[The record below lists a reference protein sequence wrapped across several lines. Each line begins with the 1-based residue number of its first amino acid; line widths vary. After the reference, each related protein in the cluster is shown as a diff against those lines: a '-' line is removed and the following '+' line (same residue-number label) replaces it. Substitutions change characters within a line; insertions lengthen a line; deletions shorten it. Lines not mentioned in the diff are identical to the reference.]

1 MADLTITRVFDAPR
15 ELVFELWTR
24 PEHMAGWYGPI
35 GLTTPLSSISMD
47 VRPGGTWRATMVND
61 ADGTEYP
68 QGGTYQEVVAPERLV
83 FTWGEPDDP
92 ARQALVT
99 VMLAEAGGKT
109 TMTFLITNLPD
120 DLRESVNEGWTSAF
134 ESLAN
139 YLETK

>member
-15 ELVFELWTR
+15 ELVYELWTR

-47 VRPGGTWRATMVND
+47 VQPGGTWRATMVDD

-99 VMLAEAGGKT
+99 VMLAEADGKT
-109 TMTFLITNLPD
+109 TMTFLITSLPD

>member
-24 PEHMAGWYGPI
+24 PERMAGWYGPI

>member
-15 ELVFELWTR
+15 ELVFEAWTR
-24 PEHMAGWYGPI
+24 PEYMAGWYGPM
-35 GLTTPLSSISMD
+35 GVTTPLSSISMD
-47 VRPGGTWRATMVND
+47 VRPGGTWRATMIND

-109 TMTFLITNLPD
+109 TMTFLLTGLPD
-120 DLRESVNEGWTSAF
+120 QLRESVHEGWTSAF
-134 ESLAN
+134 ESLSN
-139 YLETK
+139 YLESK